1 MEAKRVKKDAAEA
14 ELFDSAPGA
23 VAKLRSKGGDVPK
36 LFKAE
41 MCAIALRYFAT
52 ALNATL
58 KAADLASALRAL
70 ITAKPAVLPAVVVQV
85 GPPTNAAAL

>member
-1 MEAKRVKKDAAEA
+1 MSDA

-23 VAKLRSKGGDVPK
+23 VAKLRSKGGDVSK
-36 LFKAE
+36 LFKVE
-41 MCAIALRYFAT
+41 MFAIALRYFAT

-58 KAADLASALRAL
+58 KAADLASAIQAL
-70 ITAKPAVLPAVVVQV
+70 ITAKPAVLPADVVEA